1 MTDPAAPLDIET
13 LYRRYAGVVLRRA
26 LRFYPRSEAE
36 EVVHEVFLEVMQKM
50 DTFRAESSAST
61 WLWRI
66 TTNRCL
72 NRLRDAGRR
81 RELLAE
87 HQDAVPGVL
96 ARHQDTEAQA
106 LLGQLWRTLD
116 PELLRIG
123 IYAYVDGLSQD
134 EIAALEG
141 CSPRTVG
148 NRLSALAE
156 AAKEAAR

>member
-1 MTDPAAPLDIET
+1 M
-13 LYRRYAGVVLRRA
+13 VLRRA

-50 DTFRAESSAST
+50 DTFRAESAAST

-81 RELLAE
+81 RQLLAE
-87 HQDAVPGVL
+87 HHDAVPGVL
-96 ARHQDTEAQA
+96 ARHHDTEAST
-106 LLGQLWRTLD
+106 LLGELWRTLD
-116 PELLRIG
+116 PDLVRIG
-123 IYAYVDGLSQD
+123 VYAYVDGLSQD

-148 NRLSALAE
+148 NRLAALT
-156 AAKEAAR
+156 AAAQEVAR